1 MFAGEYTTEVR
12 LDENMQQQVNINFDI
27 IMLDLPCQFA
37 QVNLWDIFENYKI
50 NVTGG
55 ISQRR
60 NLHWED
66 GSLIPG
72 HTPLHEDKVI
82 KWDDIEL
89 DGEGHHAI
97 DLKAIEGMKS
107 IEEVFKEHADKYV
120 VLIANF
126 YANWCIWSKR
136 LSPVFEKTA
145 EKIDSMRWLHRKTKV
160 KLVKVDCALYADLCR
175 DNRVKAFPSIMLFM
189 DGKINE
195 KYDGHRTV
203 DAMTQWVVKKAR
215 TFDQSLPNLFKH
227 EACQLVGSL
236 TVPRVPGNVII
247 QAGSEDFSLS
257 PSMTNV
263 SHYIGHFS
271 FGSEVD
277 AHKLGLPQEA
287 VASWAP
293 LDGRTFMIDKLH
305 QAPLHYIDVVPN
317 TYTKRGLLFGRSST
331 TVSAFQMSTSNKLRS
346 YRVDDVP
353 EAQFT
358 YKFASVVLD
367 HANRGQG
374 LYHVVTNLCA
384 IIGGTYAVMELTNL
398 LTNQLLR
405 GGGAP
410 MLIK

>member
-37 QVNLWDIFENYKI
+37 QVNLWDVFEQYKI

-60 NLHWED
+60 NLHWEN
-66 GSLIPG
+66 GMLVPG
-72 HTPLHEDKVI
+72 HTPLHEDKTL

-97 DLKAIEGMKS
+97 DLKAIKGTNT

-120 VLIANF
+120 ILVVNF

-145 EKIDSMRWLHRKTKV
+145 EKIDSMRWLHKTTKV
-160 KLVKVDCALYADLCR
+160 KLVKVDCAIYPQLCR
-175 DNRVKAFPSIMLFM
+175 DSNVRAFPSIMLFM
-189 DGKINE
+189 EGKLNQ
-195 KYDGHRTV
+195 KYDGDRTV
-203 DAMTQWVVKKAR
+203 DAMTQWTVKQAR
-215 TFDQSLPNLFKH
+215 TFDQTLPNPYKQ

-236 TVPRVPGNVII
+236 TVPRVPGNMII
-247 QAGSEDFSLS
+247 EAGSKDFSLS

-263 SHYIGHFS
+263 SHHIGHFS
-271 FGSEVD
+271 FGEEVD
-277 AHKLGLPQEA
+277 PYALGLPQEA

-293 LDGRTFMIDKLH
+293 LDGRTFNIRKLH
-305 QAPLHYIDVVPN
+305 QAPQHYIDVVPN

-331 TVSAFQMSTSNKLRS
+331 SVSAFQMSTSNRIRDYKEM
-346 YRVDDVP
+346 DVP

-358 YKFASVVLD
+358 YKFASVILD

-374 LYHVVTNLCA
+374 LYHVITNLCA